1 MLSLTMK
8 KCIAQLSCAAMICV
22 ALRTAT
28 AVAADKTW
36 TPTIGND
43 FFQDANWVPAGS
55 PGVADKALV
64 LDPTVEALISF
75 TGTRTIDSFH
85 LGETGA
91 TGGRVRFTAGELLV
105 PAENNNPRSLI
116 GDRNSLD
123 STFILEGTAVLLFD
137 DPLSAG
143 GLGSPGGNQ
152 DLEIGAQTG
161 ASGAL
166 GKLEVHDSAVL
177 RISDDL
183 KIGAEANGNG
193 EVLIDGNA
201 TVTVGSGVSVSEVTG
216 SKGKLTVG
224 GNALLVSGNSAGAG
238 NTAQGNTDEGYFTLS
253 VNADPSTADVLIKDS
268 AKVYVRSLQQRGG
281 LSNMTVQDNAEF
293 HVFDTFA
300 HAAPNLG
307 VATVTG
313 IPTGPGQRTSHMAQ
327 NTGAVF
333 NLTLMNNAKMSV
345 DSALDGTQYQGLAMS
360 GGNNAGQITA
370 SGGES
375 NIIIRDNASFVVQQN
390 LYMTLASSSTPT
402 IGTQSMLSVRGP
414 EANVEINGDLYM
426 SFDPNL
432 GLENADPS
440 TIEAVIT
447 GNTHTT
453 IDVGDL
459 AHIQYGN
466 LAVEFD
472 GYSPVGGESYTLLS
486 ANSITGSFRG
496 TSLPMLAEGLSWDL
510 DIDATSVILSV
521 MGSLPGLPGDFNHDG
536 IVNAADYVVWR
547 KTDGT
552 QPGYNNWRANFG
564 RSAGGGL
571 GAAPAVTA
579 AVPEPATGLLLVML
593 AGMSLWR
600 RRTLLAS
607 NRPPQFKRQ
616 SRTPQRLPYRSP
628 PST

>member
-1 MLSLTMK
+1 MK
-8 KCIAQLSCAAMICV
+8 KCVALLSCAAVICFG
-22 ALRTAT
+22 LWTAT

-43 FFQDANWVPAGS
+43 FFQNANWVPAGA
-55 PGVADKALV
+55 PGVDDKALV
-64 LDPTVEALISF
+64 LDPAVEALINF
-75 TGTRTIDSFH
+75 TGTRTINSFH

-91 TGGRVRFTAGELLV
+91 TGGRVRFTAGELQV
-105 PAENNNPRSLI
+105 PAENNARSHI
-116 GDRNSLD
+116 GDRNSLN
-123 STFILEGTAVLLFD
+123 STFIMEGTAVLLFD
-137 DPLSAG
+137 DPLSGG

-183 KIGAEANGNG
+183 KIGAEADGNG
-193 EVLIDGNA
+193 EVLIDGTA
-201 TVTVGSGVSVSEVTG
+201 MVTVGSGVSISEAAR

-238 NTAQGNTDEGYFTLS
+238 NTTQGHTDEGYFTLS
-253 VNADPSTADVLIKDS
+253 TNADPATADVLIKDS

-281 LSNMTVQDNAEF
+281 LSNMTVQDTAEF

-307 VATVTG
+307 IATVIGT
-313 IPTGPGQRTSHMAQ
+313 PSGPGQRTSHMAQ

-333 NLTLMNNAKMSV
+333 NLTLTNNAKMSV
-345 DSALDGTQYQGLAMS
+345 DSALDDGGGMLFQGLAMS
-360 GGNNAGQITA
+360 GGNNAGQITT

-375 NIIIRDNASFVVQQN
+375 NIIIRDNASLVVQQN

-414 EANVEINGDLYM
+414 DANVEINGDLYM

-472 GYSPVGGESYTLLS
+472 GYLPVGGESYTLLS

-496 TSLPMLAEGLSWDL
+496 TSLPMLPDGLSWDL
-510 DIDATSVILSV
+510 DIDATAVMLSV

-536 IVNAADYVVWR
+536 TVNAADYVVWR
-547 KTDGT
+547 KTDGS
-552 QPGYNNWRANFG
+552 PAGYDNWRANFG
-564 RSAGGGL
+564 RSAGSGL

-607 NRPPQFKRQ
+607 NRPPQIKR
-616 SRTPQRLPYRSP
+616 PK
-628 PST
+628 

>member
-1 MLSLTMK
+1 MLRLTMR
-8 KCIAQLSCAAMICV
+8 KCVAKLSCAAV
-22 ALRTAT
+22 ACFGLWTAT
-28 AVAADKTW
+28 AVAVDKTW

-43 FFQDANWVPAGS
+43 FFQNANWTPAGA

-64 LDPTVEALISF
+64 LDPTVEALINF

-91 TGGRVRFTAGELLV
+91 TGGRVRFNAGELHVL
-105 PAENNNPRSLI
+105 ADNNNPRSLV

-123 STFILEGTAVLLFD
+123 STFIMEGTAVLLFD
-137 DPLSAG
+137 QPLDG
-143 GLGSPGGNQ
+143 FGIGSPGGNQ

-193 EVLIDGNA
+193 EVLIDGTA
-201 TVTVGSGVSVSEVTG
+201 TVTVGSGVSVSETTG

-238 NTAQGNTDEGYFTLS
+238 NTAQGHTDEGYFTLS
-253 VNADPSTADVLIKDS
+253 VNADPSTADVLIRDS

-281 LSNMTVQDNAEF
+281 LTNMTVQDSAEF

-307 VATVTG
+307 VATIAG
-313 IPTGPGQRTSHMAQ
+313 DPNGPQRSSHMAE
-327 NTGAVF
+327 NAGAVF
-333 NLTLMNNAKMSV
+333 NLTLQNNAKMSI
-345 DSALDGTQYQGLAMS
+345 DSAMDDGSGVLFQGLAMS
-360 GGNNAGQITA
+360 GGNNRALITG

-375 NIIIRDNASFVVQQN
+375 NIFIRDNASFVVQQN
-390 LYMTLASSSTPT
+390 LYMTLASSSTPV
-402 IGTQSMLSVRGP
+402 GADSMLSVRGP
-414 EANVEINGDLYM
+414 NATVAVNGDLYM

-432 GLENADPS
+432 ELENADMS
-440 TIEAVIT
+440 TIKAVIT
-447 GNTHTT
+447 GNAHTT

-496 TSLPMLAEGLSWDL
+496 TSLPMLPTGLSWDL
-510 DIDATSVILSV
+510 DIGATSVMLSV
-521 MGSLPGLPGDFNHDG
+521 MGSLPGLPGDFNGDG
-536 IVNAADYVVWR
+536 VVDAADYVVWR
-547 KTDGT
+547 KTD
-552 QPGYNNWRANFG
+552 QSQAGYNNWRANFG
-564 RSAGGGL
+564 RTASSGS
-571 GAAPAVTA
+571 GAAAA
-579 AVPEPATGLLLVML
+579 AVPEPTTGLLLL
-593 AGMSLWR
+593 ALVAGLSLR
-600 RRTLLAS
+600 RCRALLV
-607 NRPPQFKRQ
+607 
-616 SRTPQRLPYRSP
+616 
-628 PST
+628 

>member
-1 MLSLTMK
+1 
-8 KCIAQLSCAAMICV
+8 V
-22 ALRTAT
+22 
-28 AVAADKTW
+28 DKTW

-43 FFQDANWVPAGS
+43 FFQNANWTPAGA

-64 LDPTVEALISF
+64 LDPTVEALINF

-91 TGGRVRFTAGELLV
+91 TGGRVRFNAGELHVL
-105 PAENNNPRSLI
+105 ADNNNPRSLV

-123 STFILEGTAVLLFD
+123 STFIMEGTAVLLFD
-137 DPLSAG
+137 QPLDG
-143 GLGSPGGNQ
+143 FGIGSPGGNQ

-193 EVLIDGNA
+193 EVLIDGTA
-201 TVTVGSGVSVSEVTG
+201 TVTVGSGVSVSETTG

-238 NTAQGNTDEGYFTLS
+238 NTAQGHTDEGYFTLS
-253 VNADPSTADVLIKDS
+253 VNADPSTADVLIRDS

-281 LSNMTVQDNAEF
+281 LTNMTVQDSAEF

-307 VATVTG
+307 VATIAG
-313 IPTGPGQRTSHMAQ
+313 DPNGPQRSSHMAE
-327 NTGAVF
+327 NAGAVF
-333 NLTLMNNAKMSV
+333 NLTLQNNAKMSI
-345 DSALDGTQYQGLAMS
+345 DSAMDDGSGVLFQGLAMS
-360 GGNNAGQITA
+360 GGNNRALITG

-375 NIIIRDNASFVVQQN
+375 NIFIRDNASFVVQQN
-390 LYMTLASSSTPT
+390 LYMTLASSSTPV
-402 IGTQSMLSVRGP
+402 GADSMLSVRGP
-414 EANVEINGDLYM
+414 NATVAVNGDLYM

-432 GLENADPS
+432 ELENADMS
-440 TIEAVIT
+440 TIKAVIT
-447 GNTHTT
+447 GNAHTT

-496 TSLPMLAEGLSWDL
+496 TSLPMLPTGLSWDL
-510 DIDATSVILSV
+510 DIGATSVMLSV
-521 MGSLPGLPGDFNHDG
+521 MGSLPGLPGDFNGDG
-536 IVNAADYVVWR
+536 VVDAADYVVWR
-547 KTDGT
+547 KTDQSQT
-552 QPGYNNWRANFG
+552 GYNNWRANFG
-564 RSAGGGL
+564 RTAGSGS
-571 GAAPAVTA
+571 GAAAA
-579 AVPEPATGLLLVML
+579 AVPEPTTGLLLLAMV
-593 AGMSLWR
+593 AGMSLR
-600 RRTLLAS
+600 RRRALLV
-607 NRPPQFKRQ
+607 
-616 SRTPQRLPYRSP
+616 
-628 PST
+628 